1 MVMDKDN
8 DMLVQLIREEMVN
21 AEKNL
26 LDWNAFWREV
36 YVYADVPYSFF
47 NEFCGSEQDV
57 KKHLESYGIDWF
69 KISSSKSGQT
79 PIKTLTIDGKYDCP
93 IMQIDWNSIITNNS
107 VRSISFENNGDI
119 YFSKESNG
127 KGKYSY
133 DSRYNVSSS
142 DFAVEI
148 RHGSSLFGTNNEK
161 YNISVDGNIVTKKNG
176 NVVITDNLLTG
187 EKTFRLVSS
196 KENNPRAVV
205 FEAVYDSNGIL
216 NRSSLELNT
225 FKSSGKINGTY
236 RFNFSLDKGTRINF
250 YSRKGKCFDLSN
262 NLEICEKLKRVALS
276 YLDDDEKQIVSEY
289 FDVMQKHQEIGINNT
304 GVVYN
309 LGNFGFEHVSNRDK
323 KVINILKM
331 IKGEIPLDGLT
342 KRINTLFEKMNV
354 KDKEACVKTL
364 KPQKNN
370 NV

>member
-1 MVMDKDN
+1 MGMDKDN

-36 YVYADVPYSFF
+36 YVNADVPYSFF
-47 NEFCGSEQDV
+47 NEFCGLEQDV

-69 KISSSKSGQT
+69 KISSSKSGQK
-79 PIKTLTIDGKYDCP
+79 PIKTLIIDGKYNCP
-93 IMQIDWNSIITNNS
+93 VMQIDWNSIVTNNS

-133 DSRYNVSSS
+133 DSKYNVLSS
-142 DFAVEI
+142 DFDIEI
-148 RHGSSLFGTNNEK
+148 RRGSSMLGTDNEK
-161 YNISVDGNIVTKKNG
+161 YSISVDGNIVTKKNG
-176 NVVITDNLLTG
+176 NVIITDNLVTG

-196 KENNPRAVV
+196 KEKNRRAVV

-236 RFNFSLDKGTRINF
+236 RFNFSLDKGTHINF

-262 NLEICEKLKRVALS
+262 NLEICEKIKRLALS
-276 YLDDDEKQIVSEY
+276 YLDDEEKQIVSEY
-289 FDVMQKHQEIGINNT
+289 FDVMQEHQEIGINNT

-309 LGNFGFEHVSNRDK
+309 LSDFGFEHVSNRDK
-323 KVINILKM
+323 KIINILKM

-342 KRINTLFEKMNV
+342 QRINTLFERMNI
-354 KDKEACVKTL
+354 KEKEVCVKKL
-364 KPQKNN
+364 KTKKND